1 MKLASKVFE
10 KRWVVASKN
19 NIINVTK
26 KIDKIL
32 LLMKDKKRRVN
43 ATTRKKPSVRRNE
56 LKC

>member
-43 ATTRKKPSVRRNE
+43 ATTRKT
-56 LKC
+56 KCEKK